1 MTFEEALEAA
11 RESPRLARLEAD
23 VALAEAALITA
34 RTYPHNPDLEVEAA
48 ARSGPEGSTT
58 DRGLGISHRIEI
70 AGQRSERRAAADAA
84 VLAARSSLR
93 HARTEVLGAA
103 AQTFVEAAY
112 RQDLLQVEEAE
123 ADLARSY
130 SNLVE
135 RRLEAGLATAIDLA
149 LARAGSARAERA
161 VALAKGAD
169 QEARARLTETLGA
182 RASVSISP
190 VGEIPPL
197 AAPPSLDEVLSRALD
212 GRGDLAAAEARSQ
225 AAEARR
231 RLSRALR
238 IPDLSVAARARREEG
253 DDIVGLSFGIPIRLF
268 DRNQGA
274 LAEAEAE
281 VAAARSEVELARL
294 AVEREVVVAYG
305 RFVTALAAREAAE
318 GVGMTALEEG
328 LTLLQRSF
336 ETGKIGSAELL
347 LYRRELVE
355 GRRQALAAARDTWA
369 AALELATATG
379 DGLPGFE
386 LAGAPMNEEI
396 DE

>member
-1 MTFEEALEAA
+1 
-11 RESPRLARLEAD
+11 
-23 VALAEAALITA
+23 
-34 RTYPHNPDLEVEAA
+34 
-48 ARSGPEGSTT
+48 
-58 DRGLGISHRIEI
+58 
-70 AGQRSERRAAADAA
+70 